1 MDAGQPY
8 IEVPRKPDEA
18 FGVGGNRLDDG
29 LVKSNPYRELYEH
42 RAQAAERIDAMLAI
56 ELHRLLRCLL
66 PVVLVALL
74 YLLH

>member
-1 MDAGQPY
+1 MDTGQPY

-18 FGVGGNRLDDG
+18 FGIGGNRLDDG
-29 LVKSNPYRELYEH
+29 LVKPDPYRELYEH
-42 RAQAAERIDAMLAI
+42 RSKAAERVDTMLAI

-74 YLLH
+74 DLLH